1 MKHNDSMP
9 SPQPLVSVITVVLNG
24 VNHIEQTLS
33 SVINQTYKN
42 IEYIVIDGG
51 SSDGTQAVIKKHENQ
66 LSFWMSESDHGIY
79 DAMNKGITVAKGN
92 WLFFLGSDDVLFT
105 ENTIEDVAYFLKNDL
120 SLVFGNIVYQDQRVI
135 KSRLNLFT
143 LLHNTVHHQSA
154 FYNRNLFRTWR
165 YDASFKLISDFELN
179 LKIYLHK
186 LGYQHI
192 DRIICRCDHRGQS
205 RTNQELAYQETN
217 LIRNKYVSGMAG
229 SILTLLYSA
238 KFALRKG

>member
-1 MKHNDSMP
+1 MKHKDSGP
-9 SPQPLVSVITVVLNG
+9 SPKPLVSVITVVLNG
-24 VNHIEQTLS
+24 VDHIERTIT

-51 SSDGTQAVIKKHENQ
+51 SSDGTQAAIKKHENQ

-79 DAMNKGITVAKGN
+79 DAMNKGINVATGD
-92 WLFFLGSDDVLFT
+92 WLFFLGSDDALFA
-105 ENTIEDVAYFLKNDL
+105 EATIEEVAHSLKNDL

-135 KSRLNLFT
+135 KSRLNVFT

-154 FYNRNLFRTWR
+154 FYNRDLFRTWR

-186 LGYQHI
+186 MGYHYI
-192 DRIICRCDHRGQS
+192 DKIICTCDHRGQS
-205 RTNQELAYQETN
+205 RANQALAYQETN